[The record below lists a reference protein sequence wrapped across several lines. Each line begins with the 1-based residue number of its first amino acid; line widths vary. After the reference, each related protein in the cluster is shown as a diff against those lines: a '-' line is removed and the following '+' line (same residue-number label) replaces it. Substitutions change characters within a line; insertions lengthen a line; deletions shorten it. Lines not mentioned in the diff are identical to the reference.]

1 MDDLEVK
8 PMSTISS
15 ITLHNKFNVKNI
27 GALEEKVVKLG
38 MDEVYVGHY
47 LLSFFLLCTFYFIYL
62 IGNVFLEINY
72 FADIRM

>member
-47 LLSFFLLCTFYFIYL
+47 LLAFFL
-62 IGNVFLEINY
+62 FL
-72 FADIRM
+72 

>member
-1 MDDLEVK
+1 MK

-15 ITLHNKFNVKNI
+15 ITHNKFNVKHI

-47 LLSFFLLCTFYFIYL
+47 LLAFFL
-62 IGNVFLEINY
+62 FL
-72 FADIRM
+72 